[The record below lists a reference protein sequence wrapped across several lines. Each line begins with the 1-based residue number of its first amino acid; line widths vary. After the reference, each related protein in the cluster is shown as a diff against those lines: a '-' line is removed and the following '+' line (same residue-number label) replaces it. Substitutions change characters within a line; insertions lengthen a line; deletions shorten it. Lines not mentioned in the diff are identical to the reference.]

1 MDYGAKLLGSNLSF
15 STFYQ
20 GDLENIQ
27 PVCALISLP
36 EKGGGMTMIIFT
48 SGSCVVKIK

>member
-36 EKGGGMTMIIFT
+36 EKGGDDDDYIYFRKL
-48 SGSCVVKIK
+48 CCKD